1 MYQKFSFISECRNME
16 GEPPSIPER
25 TTSVDAEVTSND
37 ELLYL
42 AGRKPYE
49 PRPPSQR
56 AGSPSISSLASEGNV
71 LPRSTVSQM
80 LEGSTASLSASEDST
95 SLHSATSL
103 HQPVAK
109 RNSDSELNNQRDPP
123 FPEAAAASLMRRSA
137 SEKSNRKALLKHT
150 VSMPPN
156 PSVNITIE
164 EDRVSCGGLSNIT
177 EGEEMT
183 GGSRSK
189 RSSLASVISRRSR
202 EREVSPGALDR
213 PNSPEG
219 GVSPGSSPR
228 TSRKRRFASKRQ
240 MPAKRNLF
248 SDSKSPG
255 IVFKNSL

>member
-1 MYQKFSFISECRNME
+1 ME
-16 GEPPSIPER
+16 REPPSVPER
-25 TTSVDAEVTSND
+25 STSIDAEVTSND

-56 AGSPSISSLASEGNV
+56 AGSPSISSLASSEGNV
-71 LPRSTVSQM
+71 LSASVVGQM
-80 LEGSTASLSASEDST
+80 LERSTTASLSASEDSA

-103 HQPVAK
+103 HRPVGK

-123 FPEAAAASLMRRSA
+123 FPEAAADLMRRSA
-137 SEKSNRKALLKHT
+137 SEKSNRRVPLRHT
-150 VSMPPN
+150 ISMPPN
-156 PSVNITIE
+156 PTVNITIE
-164 EDRVSCGGLSNIT
+164 EDRASCGGLSNIT

-183 GGSRSK
+183 GGSASDQSK

-202 EREVSPGALDR
+202 GERELSPGVLDR
-213 PNSPEG
+213 PTSPEG

-240 MPAKRNLF
+240 MPTKRNLF
-248 SDSKSPG
+248 GDSKSSG
-255 IVFKNSL
+255 IVSDI

>member
-1 MYQKFSFISECRNME
+1 MLQTSHCRNIE
-16 GEPPSIPER
+16 REPPSIPER
-25 TTSVDAEVTSND
+25 STSIDAQVTSND
-37 ELLYL
+37 DLLYL

-49 PRPPSQR
+49 PRPSSQR
-56 AGSPSISSLASEGNV
+56 AGSPSLSSLASEGNV
-71 LPRSTVSQM
+71 LPGSVVGQL

-103 HQPVAK
+103 HRPVAK
-109 RNSDSELNNQRDPP
+109 RNSDSELSNQRDPP
-123 FPEAAAASLMRRSA
+123 FPEVAADLMRRSA
-137 SEKSNRKALLKHT
+137 SEKSNRRALLRHT

-156 PSVNITIE
+156 PTVNITIE

-183 GGSRSK
+183 GGSASDQSK

-202 EREVSPGALDR
+202 ERELSPGALDR

-219 GVSPGSSPR
+219 GASPGSSPR

-240 MPAKRNLF
+240 MPTKRNLF
-248 SDSKSPG
+248 SDSKSSG
-255 IVFKNSL
+255 IVNKNSL

>member
-1 MYQKFSFISECRNME
+1 ME
-16 GEPPSIPER
+16 REPPSIPER
-25 TTSVDAEVTSND
+25 TTSIDAQVTSND

-71 LPRSTVSQM
+71 LPGSVVSQM
-80 LEGSTASLSASEDST
+80 LDGSTASLTASEDST

-103 HQPVAK
+103 HRPVAK
-109 RNSDSELNNQRDPP
+109 RNSDSELNNQREPP
-123 FPEAAAASLMRRSA
+123 FPEAANLMRRSA
-137 SEKSNRKALLKHT
+137 SEKSNRRALRHT
-150 VSMPPN
+150 ASMPPN
-156 PSVNITIE
+156 PTVNITIE

-183 GGSRSK
+183 GGSASDQSK
-189 RSSLASVISRRSR
+189 RSSLASLMSRRSR
-202 EREVSPGALDR
+202 ERELSPGVLDR

-240 MPAKRNLF
+240 MPTKRNLF
-248 SDSKSPG
+248 GDSKSSG
-255 IVFKNSL
+255 IVYKNSL